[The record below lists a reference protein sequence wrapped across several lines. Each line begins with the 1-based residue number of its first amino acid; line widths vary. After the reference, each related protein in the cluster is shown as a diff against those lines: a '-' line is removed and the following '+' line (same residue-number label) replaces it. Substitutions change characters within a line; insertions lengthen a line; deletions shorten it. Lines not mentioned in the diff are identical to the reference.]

1 MLSLFELVNKY
12 HRDSF
17 LSLSLPLSLPQKQ
30 AGGGSNFTSRG
41 LTVINRYVFHR
52 YVTTRTAFF

>member
-17 LSLSLPLSLPQKQ
+17 LSLSLPQKQ